1 LRHSAHEIGLLR
13 PEERVSQKRQ
23 IQRNKVKN
31 INMNLQLLRPLLRKA
46 LIEDGAW
53 QDRTSRATVASG
65 LKARGEVLAKA
76 GGILAGLP
84 VMKEILK
91 LVDKRCRV
99 KPLRREGARI
109 NRGTV
114 VARLSGP
121 AQALLSGERT
131 ALNFLSR
138 LSGIAT
144 LTRKLADKVKGPRL
158 YDTRKTTPLWRI
170 LERYAVKAGGGHN
183 HRFNLAGHV
192 LIKDNHLRLGG
203 GVYACVVAAR
213 RKYGLREFIEV
224 EVENFEQASE
234 ALRAGADML
243 LVDNASPR
251 ALKRILRL
259 VKGKMFVEASGGL
272 DLQNARHYSRLAVDR
287 ISSGALTHSA
297 PAVDFS
303 IELFPG

>member
-1 LRHSAHEIGLLR
+1 M
-13 PEERVSQKRQ
+13 
-23 IQRNKVKN
+23 N
-31 INMNLQLLRPLLRKA
+31 ISLDLRKVRPYLKQA
-46 LIEDGAW
+46 LREDDAW
-53 QDRTSRATVASG
+53 QDRTSRATVPSG
-65 LKARGEVLAKA
+65 LKARGEVLAKSD
-76 GGILAGLP
+76 GILAGLP
-84 VMKEILK
+84 VMAEIFK
-91 LVDKRCRV
+91 LLEKHC
-99 KPLRREGARI
+99 KFSPLRKEGTRVSK
-109 NRGTV
+109 GMV
-114 VARLSGP
+114 VARISGP
-121 AQALLSGERT
+121 AQVLLAGERT

-144 LTRKLADKVKGPRL
+144 LTRKLADKVRGPRL

-213 RKYGLREFIEV
+213 RKYGPREFIEV
-224 EVENFEQASE
+224 EVENFQQASE
-234 ALRAGADML
+234 ALRAGADMI

-251 ALKRILRL
+251 TLKRILQL
-259 VKGKMFVEASGGL
+259 VKGKMFVETSGGMNL
-272 DLQNARHYSRLAVDR
+272 KNIRRYSRLTVDR

-303 IELFPG
+303 IELFPGSK